1 VRFHRQAKGSTVYAT
16 LTTTRGTTE
25 DMLGTARVVG
35 EALYS
40 WLSAIDGF
48 HGMVLMCNE
57 EAGVTH
63 LFSLWESREV
73 AERHERAR
81 LQFRDRITAT
91 VDVEVQETGGY
102 EVAFAELGT
111 LSERLGRA

>member
-1 VRFHRQAKGSTVYAT
+1 VYAT

-35 EALYS
+35 DALYS

-63 LFSLWESREV
+63 LLSLWESREV
-73 AERHERAR
+73 AEKHEHAR
-81 LQFRDRITAT
+81 LRFRDRITAT
-91 VDVEVQETGGY
+91 VDVEVQETAGY
-102 EVAFAELGT
+102 DVVFARVE
-111 LSERLGRA
+111 SHRRSAGR

>member
-1 VRFHRQAKGSTVYAT
+1 VYAT
-16 LTTTRGTTE
+16 LTTTKGTTE

-57 EAGVTH
+57 DTGVTH
-63 LFSLWESREV
+63 LVSLWESREV
-73 AERHERAR
+73 AEKHEHAR
-81 LQFRDRITAT
+81 LRFRDRITAT
-91 VDVEVQETGGY
+91 VDVEVQETTGY
-102 EVAFAELGT
+102 EVAFAELST
-111 LSERLGRA
+111 TSERVGRT